1 MILVAP
7 TRLELAPEELAREAR
22 ARFGPELRRL
32 GVFTQLCLLGADT
45 CVEASATRGSL
56 GVLLATAHGA
66 RSAVRSA
73 LGEVMPFTFIATQ
86 PHLAGALLARRHPV
100 VRAACIYLEAQDW
113 PRLQRLAGEWLA
125 DCERVALGWV
135 EEGGGGA
142 PHLSRWELA
151 LRG

>member
-73 LGEVMPFTFIATQ
+73 LGE
-86 PHLAGALLARRHPV
+86 
-100 VRAACIYLEAQDW
+100 DW

-151 LRG
+151 LRS